1 MSRRTGKL
9 MPRILEGKPV
19 ALEIEKRLRGELAEV
34 DDSPG
39 PPATAAAVLVGDD
52 ESSHAYYRSILRT
65 FKRVGIEVIAREI
78 SARITEEHLRVI
90 LGELNHDPQIDG
102 VIVFQPLPVHL
113 DRDLPANVLSDDKDI
128 DGITYSN
135 AGRLSLGVPHLV
147 PSTPLGGI
155 EILRHYGIPV
165 EGQHAVV
172 IGRSP
177 IVGQPM
183 ALLLLAENATVT
195 VCHSRT
201 RNLADLTK
209 QADIVVLAAG
219 RPGILTGDMISEG
232 TTVIDFGVNFV
243 EGKMTGDADE
253 SVFEVAG
260 AITPVPGG
268 TGVVTQRVLAANTV
282 KAARIQRRLAATGVR

>member
-1 MSRRTGKL
+1 
-9 MPRILEGKPV
+9 MPLVLEGKPV
-19 ALEIEKRLRGELAEV
+19 ALDIEQRLRDELAEV
-34 DDSPG
+34 DDAPG
-39 PPATAAAVLVGDD
+39 PPATASAVLVGDD
-52 ESSHAYYRSILRT
+52 ESSHSYFRSILRT
-65 FKRVGIEVIAREI
+65 FKRVGIDVVPREI
-78 SARITEEHLRVI
+78 SAGITEEHLRII
-90 LGELNHDPQIDG
+90 LGELNQDPQIDG
-102 VIVFQPLPVHL
+102 VIVFQPLPDHL
-113 DRDLPANVLSDDKDI
+113 DRDLPANVLSADKDI

-155 EILRHYGIPV
+155 EILKYYGIPI

-201 RNLADLTK
+201 RDLPDLTR

-219 RPGILTGDMISEG
+219 RPNILTGDMITEN
-232 TTVIDFGVNFV
+232 TTVVDFGVNFV
-243 EGKMTGDADE
+243 DGNMTGDADE
-253 SVFEVAG
+253 SVFNVAG

-282 KAARIQRRLAATGVR
+282 KAARIQRQLAETSAS

>member
-1 MSRRTGKL
+1 
-9 MPRILEGKPV
+9 MPVILEGKPV
-19 ALEIEKRLRGELAEV
+19 ALDIEQRLRGELSEV
-34 DDSPG
+34 ENSPG

-52 ESSHAYYRSILRT
+52 ESSHSYFRSILRT
-65 FKRVGIEVIAREI
+65 FKRVGIDVVPREI
-78 SARITEEHLRVI
+78 SARITEEHLRII

-102 VIVFQPLPVHL
+102 VIVFQPLPGHL
-113 DRDLPANVLSDDKDI
+113 DRELPANVLSDDKDI

-147 PSTPLGGI
+147 PSTPMGGI
-155 EILRHYGIPV
+155 EILRYYGIPI

-183 ALLLLAENATVT
+183 ALLLLGENATVT
-195 VCHSRT
+195 ICHSRT
-201 RNLADLTK
+201 RNLTSLTR

-219 RPGILTGDMISEG
+219 RPGILTGDMITED
-232 TTVIDFGVNFV
+232 TTVLDFGVNFV
-243 EGKMTGDADE
+243 DGKMTGDADK
-253 SVFEVAG
+253 SVFDVAN

-268 TGVVTQRVLAANTV
+268 TGVVTQRVLAANTI
-282 KAARIQRRLAATGVR
+282 KAARIQRRLTEAWAR